1 MLGLNTVKLYKVKA
15 LIPLSSKRLLPIK
28 PLCFWLGALFFVSL
42 SSLAAE
48 KSYFEGNSKLSKLA
62 ANEDNNN
69 DALQQTLELNFSPES
84 REKLR
89 KALDDYARSIDQDH
103 DRIEERRRV
112 MQESL
117 EARFFDADNDG
128 EVDGPIGA
136 NGIPVDSNGGETPG
150 DTDND
155 GAVDPYDVDDDGDFN
170 DPLEFLGGNASAAT
184 SATFDIG
191 IPTSNVTYGP
201 HRLRVIAAFGTG
213 PSFIVNGL
221 SYFFVIAALM
231 NLNEKAFFHLD
242 RPKSDG
248 SIREGIAYAKARPDI
263 YVVMLMVFFLATFG
277 LNFQIFNALM
287 ATQEFGLGPASFGLM
302 GTFIAIGSL
311 SGAIG
316 SARLERFRNTKFVI
330 KGGIAFS
337 ISIMVLSIIPSYS
350 LYILWLPICGVTA
363 LTTLVSANS
372 IVQTSTDPAIRG
384 RVMGLYLLIFMGGTP
399 FGSPLIGATTD
410 LVGIRP
416 TIVICG
422 GISLAASLY
431 IWFKYKNR
439 VTLPADISVATVLKT
454 VDRDHK

>member
-1 MLGLNTVKLYKVKA
+1 MGFQVKEDGNWRSFRHRNYRILFPANTVSNIGSWAQRIAQDWLVLELTNNNGTYLGLVTAVQFAPVLLFSLHGGKLADKFNKRKV
-15 LIPLSSKRLLPIK
+15 LILTNIVGGAASLG
-28 PLCFWLGALFFVSL
+28 LGALVITEHVQLWHVFALAAVLGVSTAIDAPVRQSFTTEVVGQTDLPNAVSL
-42 SSLAAE
+42 
-48 KSYFEGNSKLSKLA
+48 NSANFNAGRLVGPALS
-62 ANEDNNN
+62 
-69 DALQQTLELNFSPES
+69 
-84 REKLR
+84 
-89 KALDDYARSIDQDH
+89 
-103 DRIEERRRV
+103 
-112 MQESL
+112 
-117 EARFFDADNDG
+117 
-128 EVDGPIGA
+128 
-136 NGIPVDSNGGETPG
+136 GG
-150 DTDND
+150 
-155 GAVDPYDVDDDGDFN
+155 
-170 DPLEFLGGNASAAT
+170 L
-184 SATFDIG
+184 
-191 IPTSNVTYGP
+191 
-201 HRLRVIAAFGTG
+201 IAAFGTG

-221 SYFFVIAALM
+221 SYFFVIAALA

-330 KGGIAFS
+330 QGGIAFS
-337 ISIMVLSIIPSYS
+337 ISIMMLSVLPNYISYV
-350 LYILWLPICGVTA
+350 IWLPICGVTA

-410 LVGIRP
+410 LIGIRP
-416 TIVICG
+416 TIALCG
-422 GISLAASLY
+422 GISLFASLY

-439 VTLPADISVATVLKT
+439 VELPADISVATVLK
-454 VDRDHK
+454 DR

>member
-1 MLGLNTVKLYKVKA
+1 MGFQVKEDGNWRPFRHRNYRILFPANSVSNIGSWAQRIAQDWLVLELTNNNGTYLGLVTAVQFAPVLAFSLHGGKLADRFNKRKV
-15 LIPLSSKRLLPIK
+15 LILTNIIGGAASLA
-28 PLCFWLGALFFVSL
+28 LGALVMTDLIALWHVFVLAGILGISTAIDAPVRQAFTTEVVGQTDLPNAVSL
-42 SSLAAE
+42 
-48 KSYFEGNSKLSKLA
+48 NS
-62 ANEDNNN
+62 ANFN
-69 DALQQTLELNFSPES
+69 AGRL
-84 REKLR
+84 
-89 KALDDYARSIDQDH
+89 
-103 DRIEERRRV
+103 V
-112 MQESL
+112 
-117 EARFFDADNDG
+117 
-128 EVDGPIGA
+128 GPAI
-136 NGIPVDSNGGETPG
+136 SGG
-150 DTDND
+150 
-155 GAVDPYDVDDDGDFN
+155 
-170 DPLEFLGGNASAAT
+170 L
-184 SATFDIG
+184 
-191 IPTSNVTYGP
+191 
-201 HRLRVIAAFGTG
+201 IAAFGTG

-221 SYFFVIAALM
+221 SYFFVIAALA

-287 ATQEFGLGPASFGLM
+287 ATQEFGLGPANFGLM

-337 ISIMVLSIIPSYS
+337 TSIMVLSILPNYISYV
-350 LYILWLPICGVTA
+350 IWLPICGVTA

-410 LVGIRP
+410 IIGIRP
-416 TIVICG
+416 TIAVCG
-422 GISLAASLY
+422 AISLAASMF
-431 IWFKYKNR
+431 IWLKYKNR
-439 VTLPADISVATVLKT
+439 VVLPADISVAAVLKT
-454 VDRDHK
+454 I

>member
-1 MLGLNTVKLYKVKA
+1 MRMSVKEDGNWRSFRHRNYRILFPANTVSNIGSWAQRIAQDWLVLELTDNNGTYLGLVTAVQFAPV
-15 LIPLSSKRLLPIK
+15 
-28 PLCFWLGALFFVSL
+28 LFFSLHGGKFADRFNKRKVLILTNIMGGAASLGLGVLVITDLIALWHVFALAAVLGISTAIDAPVRQAFTTEVVGQSDLPNAVSL
-42 SSLAAE
+42 
-48 KSYFEGNSKLSKLA
+48 NS
-62 ANEDNNN
+62 ANFN
-69 DALQQTLELNFSPES
+69 AGRL
-84 REKLR
+84 
-89 KALDDYARSIDQDH
+89 I
-103 DRIEERRRV
+103 
-112 MQESL
+112 
-117 EARFFDADNDG
+117 
-128 EVDGPIGA
+128 GPAI
-136 NGIPVDSNGGETPG
+136 SGG
-150 DTDND
+150 
-155 GAVDPYDVDDDGDFN
+155 
-170 DPLEFLGGNASAAT
+170 L
-184 SATFDIG
+184 
-191 IPTSNVTYGP
+191 
-201 HRLRVIAAFGTG
+201 IAAFGTG

-221 SYFFVIAALM
+221 SYFFVIAALL

-330 KGGIAFS
+330 KGGIIFS
-337 ISIMVLSIIPSYS
+337 ISIMALSIIPNYT

-399 FGSPLIGATTD
+399 FGSPLIGTTTEI
-410 LVGIRP
+410 LGIRP
-416 TIVICG
+416 TIALCG
-422 GISLAASLY
+422 GISLAASVI
-431 IWFKYKNR
+431 IWFRYKNR
-439 VTLPADISVATVLKT
+439 VQLPADTSVAGVLKT
-454 VDRDHK
+454 VNRDDN

>member
-1 MLGLNTVKLYKVKA
+1 MRLTVKEDGNWRSFRHRNYRILFPANTVSNIGSWAQRIAQDWLVLELTNNNGTYLGLVTAVQFAPVLAFSLHGGKLADRFNKRKV
-15 LIPLSSKRLLPIK
+15 LILTNVVGGAASLA
-28 PLCFWLGALFFVSL
+28 LGALVMTDLIALWHVFVLAAILGISTAIDAPVRQSFTTEVVGQTDLPNAVSL
-42 SSLAAE
+42 
-48 KSYFEGNSKLSKLA
+48 NS
-62 ANEDNNN
+62 ANFN
-69 DALQQTLELNFSPES
+69 AGRL
-84 REKLR
+84 
-89 KALDDYARSIDQDH
+89 
-103 DRIEERRRV
+103 V
-112 MQESL
+112 
-117 EARFFDADNDG
+117 
-128 EVDGPIGA
+128 GPAI
-136 NGIPVDSNGGETPG
+136 SGG
-150 DTDND
+150 
-155 GAVDPYDVDDDGDFN
+155 
-170 DPLEFLGGNASAAT
+170 L
-184 SATFDIG
+184 
-191 IPTSNVTYGP
+191 
-201 HRLRVIAAFGTG
+201 IAAFGTG

-248 SIREGIAYAKARPDI
+248 NIREGIAYAKARPDI

-337 ISIMVLSIIPSYS
+337 LSIMVLSIIPSYS

-422 GISLAASLY
+422 GISLAASLF